1 MSVTSKGT
9 LPNPINLMR
18 ITGIIEGVSYLVL
31 ILIAM
36 PLKYYA
42 DMPMAVRITG
52 SVHGLLFVLFM
63 YSIVHAMLKASLSF
77 KHAAMAAIASLL
89 PLATFFLDKSIFD
102 QYRK

>member
-1 MSVTSKGT
+1 
-9 LPNPINLMR
+9 
-18 ITGIIEGVSYLVL
+18 
-31 ILIAM
+31 
-36 PLKYYA
+36 
-42 DMPMAVRITG
+42 
-52 SVHGLLFVLFM
+52 M